1 MQPRSEFRAALD
13 MDNVADDPAG
23 FLGHLEG
30 GEAAFGA

>member
-13 MDNVADDPAG
+13 MEDVAGGPAG
-23 FLGHLEG
+23 FLGHREG